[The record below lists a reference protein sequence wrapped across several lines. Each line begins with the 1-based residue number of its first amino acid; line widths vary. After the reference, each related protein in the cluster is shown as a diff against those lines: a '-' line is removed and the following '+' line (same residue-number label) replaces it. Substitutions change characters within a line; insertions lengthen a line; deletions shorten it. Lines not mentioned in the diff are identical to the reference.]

1 MVDQHQW
8 SFTSLHQPTNMVQCS
23 HGTELGLGTEA
34 AAAAQSGS
42 PECDTG
48 ARRGGLVL
56 WHSGEEQPQ

>member
-1 MVDQHQW
+1 M
-8 SFTSLHQPTNMVQCS
+8 NMVQCS
-23 HGTELGLGTEA
+23 HGTELGLGIEA

-42 PECDTG
+42 PECNTG